1 MVYIDCFYYSFV
13 MNYQDLIKFSSSNI
27 SLDSLIRNN
36 NLVNYTTQEREKQKN
51 LEDDEIKEILKI
63 VKKEK
68 EKEKE
73 KEFKQ
78 KPSLIKIQ
86 SYCSIQDELIFLI
99 L

>member
-1 MVYIDCFYYSFV
+1 
-13 MNYQDLIKFSSSNI
+13 MNYQDLIKFSTSNV

-36 NLVNYTTQEREKQKN
+36 NLVNYTTHKREKEKN

-86 SYCSIQDELIFLI
+86 SYCSIQDELIFLR

>member
-1 MVYIDCFYYSFV
+1 MVFIDCFYYSFV
-13 MNYQDLIKFSSSNI
+13 MNYQDLIKFSTSNV

-36 NLVNYTTQEREKQKN
+36 NLVNYTTQEREKEKTS
-51 LEDDEIKEILKI
+51 EDDEVKEILKI
-63 VKKEK
+63 VKK

-86 SYCSIQDELIFLI
+86 SYCSIQDELIFLR

>member
-1 MVYIDCFYYSFV
+1 MVFIDCFYYSFV
-13 MNYQDLIKFSSSNI
+13 MNYQDLIKFSSSNV

-36 NLVNYTTQEREKQKN
+36 NLVNYTTHEREKQKTS
-51 LEDDEIKEILKI
+51 EDDEIKEILKI
-63 VKKEK
+63 VK
-68 EKEKE
+68 KEKE

-86 SYCSIQDELIFLI
+86 SYCSIQDELIYLR

>member
-1 MVYIDCFYYSFV
+1 MVYIDCFYYTFV
-13 MNYQDLIKFSSSNI
+13 MNYQDLIKFSSSNV

-36 NLVNYTTQEREKQKN
+36 NLVNYTTQEIEKQKK
-51 LEDDEIKEILKI
+51 LEDDEVKEILKI
-63 VKKEK
+63 VK
-68 EKEKE
+68 KE

-86 SYCSIQDELIFLI
+86 SYCSIQDELIFLR

>member
-1 MVYIDCFYYSFV
+1 MVYIDCYYYTFV
-13 MNYQDLIKFSSSNI
+13 MNYQDLIKFSSSNV

-36 NLVNYTTQEREKQKN
+36 NLVNYTTHEREKEKTS
-51 LEDDEIKEILKI
+51 EDDEIKEILKI
-63 VKKEK
+63 VK
-68 EKEKE
+68 KE

-86 SYCSIQDELIFLI
+86 SYCSIQDELIFLR

>member
-1 MVYIDCFYYSFV
+1 
-13 MNYQDLIKFSSSNI
+13 MNYQDLIKFSTSNV

-36 NLVNYTTQEREKQKN
+36 NLVNYTTREREKEKTS
-51 LEDDEIKEILKI
+51 EDDEIKEILKI
-63 VKKEK
+63 VK
-68 EKEKE
+68 KEKE

-86 SYCSIQDELIFLI
+86 SYCSIQDELIFLR

>member
-1 MVYIDCFYYSFV
+1 MVFIDCFYYTFV
-13 MNYQDLIKFSSSNI
+13 MNYQDLIKFSSSNV

-36 NLVNYTTQEREKQKN
+36 NLVNYTTQEREKEKTS
-51 LEDDEIKEILKI
+51 EDDEIKEILKI
-63 VKKEK
+63 VK
-68 EKEKE
+68 KE

-86 SYCSIQDELIFLI
+86 SYCSIQDELIFLR

>member
-1 MVYIDCFYYSFV
+1 MVFIDCFYYSFV
-13 MNYQDLIKFSSSNI
+13 MNYQDLIKFSSSNV

-36 NLVNYTTQEREKQKN
+36 NLVNYTTQEREKEKTS
-51 LEDDEIKEILKI
+51 EDDEIKEILKI
-63 VKKEK
+63 VK
-68 EKEKE
+68 KE

-86 SYCSIQDELIFLI
+86 SYCSIQDELIFLR

>member
-1 MVYIDCFYYSFV
+1 MVFIDCFYYSFV
-13 MNYQDLIKFSSSNI
+13 MNYQDLIKFSSSNV

-36 NLVNYTTQEREKQKN
+36 NLVNYTTQEREKEKTS
-51 LEDDEIKEILKI
+51 EDDEVKEILKI
-63 VKKEK
+63 VK
-68 EKEKE
+68 KEKE

-86 SYCSIQDELIFLI
+86 SYCSIQDELIFLR

>member
-1 MVYIDCFYYSFV
+1 MVYIDCFYYTFV

-36 NLVNYTTQEREKQKN
+36 NLVNYTTHEREKEKN

-68 EKEKE
+68 EKE
-73 KEFKQ
+73 FKQ
-78 KPSLIKIQ
+78 KSSLIKIQ
-86 SYCSIQDELIFLI
+86 SYCSIQDELIFLR

>member
-1 MVYIDCFYYSFV
+1 MVFIDCFYYTFV
-13 MNYQDLIKFSSSNI
+13 MNYQDLIKFSTSNV

-36 NLVNYTTQEREKQKN
+36 NLVNYTTHEREKQKN
-51 LEDDEIKEILKI
+51 LEDDEVKKILKI

-68 EKEKE
+68 EKE
-73 KEFKQ
+73 FKK

-86 SYCSIQDELIFLI
+86 SYCSIQDELIFLR

>member
-13 MNYQDLIKFSSSNI
+13 MNYQDLIKFSSSNV

-36 NLVNYTTQEREKQKN
+36 NLVNYTTHKREKEKN
-51 LEDDEIKEILKI
+51 LEHDEVKEILKI
-63 VKKEK
+63 VK
-68 EKEKE
+68 KEKE

-86 SYCSIQDELIFLI
+86 SYCSIQDELIFLR

>member
-1 MVYIDCFYYSFV
+1 MVFIDCFYYSFV
-13 MNYQDLIKFSSSNI
+13 MNYQDLIKFSSSNV

-36 NLVNYTTQEREKQKN
+36 NLVNYTTQEREKEKTS
-51 LEDDEIKEILKI
+51 EDDEVKEILKI
-63 VKKEK
+63 VKK

-86 SYCSIQDELIFLI
+86 SYCSIQDELIFLR

>member
-1 MVYIDCFYYSFV
+1 MVFIDCFYYTFV
-13 MNYQDLIKFSSSNI
+13 MNYQDLIKFSTSNV

-36 NLVNYTTQEREKQKN
+36 NLVNYTTQEREKEKTS
-51 LEDDEIKEILKI
+51 EDDEIKEILKI
-63 VKKEK
+63 VK
-68 EKEKE
+68 KEKE

-86 SYCSIQDELIFLI
+86 SYCSIQDELIFLR

>member
-1 MVYIDCFYYSFV
+1 
-13 MNYQDLIKFSSSNI
+13 MNYQDLIKFSTSNV

-36 NLVNYTTQEREKQKN
+36 NLVNYTTQEREKEKTS
-51 LEDDEIKEILKI
+51 EDDEIKEILKI

-86 SYCSIQDELIFLI
+86 SYCSIQDELIFLR

>member
-1 MVYIDCFYYSFV
+1 MVFIDCFYYSFV

-36 NLVNYTTQEREKQKN
+36 NLVNYTTQEREKEKTS
-51 LEDDEIKEILKI
+51 EDDEVKEILKI
-63 VKKEK
+63 VKK

-86 SYCSIQDELIFLI
+86 SYCSIQDELIFLR

>member
-1 MVYIDCFYYSFV
+1 MVFIDCFYYSFV
-13 MNYQDLIKFSSSNI
+13 MNYQDLIKFSTSNV

-36 NLVNYTTQEREKQKN
+36 NLVNYTTQEREKEKTS
-51 LEDDEIKEILKI
+51 EDDEIKEILKI
-63 VKKEK
+63 VK
-68 EKEKE
+68 KEKE

-86 SYCSIQDELIFLI
+86 SYCSIQDELIFLR

>member
-1 MVYIDCFYYSFV
+1 MVFIDCFYYTFV
-13 MNYQDLIKFSSSNI
+13 MNYQDLIKFSSSNV

-36 NLVNYTTQEREKQKN
+36 NLVNYTTQEIEKQKK
-51 LEDDEIKEILKI
+51 LEDDEVKEILKI
-63 VKKEK
+63 VK
-68 EKEKE
+68 KE

-86 SYCSIQDELIFLI
+86 SYCSIQDELIFLR

>member
-1 MVYIDCFYYSFV
+1 MVFIDCFYYTFV
-13 MNYQDLIKFSSSNI
+13 MNYQDLIKFSTSNV

-36 NLVNYTTQEREKQKN
+36 NLVNYTTHEREKQKN

-63 VKKEK
+63 VK
-68 EKEKE
+68 KE

-86 SYCSIQDELIFLI
+86 SYCSIQDELIFLR

>member
-1 MVYIDCFYYSFV
+1 MVFIDCFYYSFV
-13 MNYQDLIKFSSSNI
+13 MNYQDLIKFSTSNV

-36 NLVNYTTQEREKQKN
+36 NLVNYTTQEREKEKTS
-51 LEDDEIKEILKI
+51 EDDEIKEILKI
-63 VKKEK
+63 VK
-68 EKEKE
+68 KE

-86 SYCSIQDELIFLI
+86 SYCSIQDELIFLR

>member
-1 MVYIDCFYYSFV
+1 MVYIDCFYYTFV
-13 MNYQDLIKFSSSNI
+13 MNYQDLIKFSSSNV

-68 EKEKE
+68 E
-73 KEFKQ
+73 FKQ

-86 SYCSIQDELIFLI
+86 SYCSIQDELIFLR

>member
-1 MVYIDCFYYSFV
+1 MVFIDCFYYSFV

-36 NLVNYTTQEREKQKN
+36 NLVNYTTQEREKEKTS
-51 LEDDEIKEILKI
+51 EDDEIKEILKI
-63 VKKEK
+63 VK
-68 EKEKE
+68 KE

-86 SYCSIQDELIFLI
+86 SYCSIQDELIFLR

>member
-1 MVYIDCFYYSFV
+1 
-13 MNYQDLIKFSSSNI
+13 MNYQDLIKFSSSNV

-36 NLVNYTTQEREKQKN
+36 NLVNYTTQEREKEKTS
-51 LEDDEIKEILKI
+51 EDDEIKEILKI
-63 VKKEK
+63 VK
-68 EKEKE
+68 KE

-86 SYCSIQDELIFLI
+86 SYCSIQDELIFLR